1 MTVYIDNARIR
12 WNPPHMKHRTWF
24 MSHMFAD
31 TDEELHAFAA
41 KLGLQRSWHQC
52 PPKASWSHYDVTDTV
67 RKRAVA
73 LGATTITYRQ
83 LPAMLK
89 EMGRR

>member
-1 MTVYIDNARIR
+1 MR
-12 WNPPHMKHRTWF
+12 HRTWF
-24 MSHMFAD
+24 MSHLFAD

-41 KLGLQRSWHQC
+41 KLGLQRNWHQR
-52 PPKASWSHYDVTDTV
+52 PPKASFSHYDVTDTV

-73 LGATTITYRQ
+73 LGVTTITWRQ
-83 LPAMLK
+83 LPAKLK